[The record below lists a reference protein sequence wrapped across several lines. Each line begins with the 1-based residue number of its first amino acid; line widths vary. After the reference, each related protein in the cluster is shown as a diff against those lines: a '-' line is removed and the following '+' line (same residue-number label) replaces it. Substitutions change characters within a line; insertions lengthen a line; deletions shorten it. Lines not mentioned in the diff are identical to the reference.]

1 MKIPISLFFVSF
13 FVSGCV
19 STNPPYVDP
28 KKSQN
33 FSHVV
38 TPFDDKSLEAANLVE
53 VDGKS
58 AISSEFFRH
67 NVTEVYVIP
76 GTHKYLTVCYKGT
89 INVYLLGELT
99 FTTEN
104 KKTYN
109 ITCSSSEDGTK
120 GIFEVRDAHTN
131 EVIPFSFVKSKQ

>member
-1 MKIPISLFFVSF
+1 MKNFISFVIVSLL
-13 FVSGCV
+13 VSGCT

-28 KKSQN
+28 QKSQN
-33 FSHVV
+33 FSHVK
-38 TPFDDKSLEAANLVE
+38 TPFDERVQEAANLVE

-58 AISSEFFRH
+58 SISSELFRH

-76 GTHKYLTVCYKGT
+76 GTHKYLTVCYKGS

-120 GIFEVRDAHTN
+120 GIFEVKDAYTN
-131 EVIPFSFVKSKQ
+131 AIIPFTFVKRQQ